1 MKPGDDLTPFTAVAD
16 PGRMKT
22 MALLLRD
29 PNPIHW
35 DPVTT
40 ARLGLGDRV
49 INQGPINMSYL
60 LELAI
65 RAAGGPE
72 HVRRFAARFTGN
84 VLAGEAV
91 VCTGRVLRT
100 GDGTADLELEARVD
114 DRVVCTG
121 SATVAHTPDS

>member
-1 MKPGDDLTPFTAVAD
+1 MRAGDELEPFTAVAD
-16 PGRMKT
+16 PARMKT

-35 DPVTT
+35 DPETT
-40 ARLGLGDRV
+40 QRLGLGERV

-72 HVRRFAARFTGN
+72 HVRRFAVRFTGN
-84 VLAGEAV
+84 VFAGEEV
-91 VCTGRVLRT
+91 VCTGRVTRVA
-100 GDGTADLELEARVD
+100 DGAADLELEARAG

-121 SATVAHTPDS
+121 SATVAHTPDP